1 MIAGRPLRYIAAIAV
16 SLGLHMIMVTSWS
29 EMRIEHAKIADPKSN
44 PLLVQ
49 VSFTQPT
56 PEAVQQNPVE
66 KKVVKQQP
74 PKPKAKP
81 KAKKRPRKKIV
92 KAEKPTPKKKPQPI
106 IEAAPVEPSKPEAV
120 AQPAPAKTQ
129 PKAQLLEIYLA
140 EILSSIEQK
149 KRYPTLARRKNIE
162 GKVRVRFKL
171 SCGGDITELEIQGAH
186 GLLRKATNKAI
197 KAAQP
202 FPKIPQALQ
211 CPLPVT
217 YAMAYS
223 LKQ

>member
-1 MIAGRPLRYIAAIAV
+1 MIDGKPLRYIAAISL
-16 SLGLHMIMVTSWS
+16 SLGLHMIIVTSWS
-29 EMRIEHAKIADPKSN
+29 DKRIEHAKFIKPISD

-49 VSFTQPT
+49 LSFTQPT
-56 PEAVQQNPVE
+56 PEPVQQKPVE
-66 KKVVKQQP
+66 KKEVKHI
-74 PKPKAKP
+74 PKPQK
-81 KAKKRPRKKIV
+81 
-92 KAEKPTPKKKPQPI
+92 KPTPQKRPVKKVVKTKKTPQKKKPAPI
-106 IEAAPVEPSKPEAV
+106 VEAAPIPPNEPESV
-120 AQPAPAKTQ
+120 AQPAPPKTQ

-162 GKVRVRFKL
+162 GKVSVSFKL
-171 SCGGDITELEIQGAH
+171 SCGGDITDLEIQGAH
-186 GLLRKATNKAI
+186 GLLRKAANKAI

-202 FPKIPQALQ
+202 FPKIPQALK

-223 LKQ
+223 LNQ